1 MQEDGSFP
9 CSWRAGL
16 LKSERRGGERT
27 DVMPTPVPVLLSHLY
42 TGHNMNVPFG
52 CGLLSRCRQLS
63 ANGRD
68 QRVTM
73 EEKGT
78 DEEGVTGGRKE
89 WRRPG

>member
-16 LKSERRGGERT
+16 LKSEGRGENRCDAHSCPCPAFSPIHGAQHEC
-27 DVMPTPVPVLLSHLY
+27 
-42 TGHNMNVPFG
+42 PFG

-68 QRVTM
+68 QRVMM
-73 EEKGT
+73 EEE
-78 DEEGVTGGRKE
+78 DEEEGAGKV
-89 WRRPG
+89 